1 MPAEPPASRA
11 KRRRQIRCVSI
22 AGARH
27 ALADGDREL
36 AVLQGKR
43 WARRPVKIT
52 ADGPRALDAG
62 LLLFA
67 AFVVRGLG
75 EDAGAAAGATAPGA

>member
-1 MPAEPPASRA
+1 MPAETPASRA
-11 KRRRQIRCVSI
+11 SGGGRSGASRSLARAPCACRRRP
-22 AGARH
+22 GACRP
-27 ALADGDREL
+27 L
-36 AVLQGKR
+36 GKR
-43 WARRPVKIT
+43 WRRRPVKIT

-75 EDAGAAAGATAPGA
+75 EDASAAAGATAPGG